1 VVEGTKA
8 IAADALPNRSRLKLI
23 NATITLALLSVF
35 AILNITASVC
45 LIRSRVYSSTQK
57 ALQIILVW
65 LIPLVGATVV
75 LSVWAHDRKTSSR
88 DPVHSGEGPWLP
100 GIGPM
105 SDSSH
110 PTNSFGDGGAHGG
123 DGGGQSD

>member
-1 VVEGTKA
+1 M
-8 IAADALPNRSRLKLI
+8 I
-23 NATITLALLSVF
+23 NATVTLALLSVF
-35 AILNITASVC
+35 AILNLMASAC

-57 ALQIILVW
+57 ALQLILVW
-65 LIPLVGATVV
+65 VIPLVGATVV

-88 DPVHSGEGPWLP
+88 DPVGSGEGSWLP

-110 PTNSFGDGGAHGG
+110 PTNSFGEGGARGG
-123 DGGGQSD
+123 DGGSQSD

>member
-1 VVEGTKA
+1 MF
-8 IAADALPNRSRLKLI
+8 D
-23 NATITLALLSVF
+23 ATISLVLLSAF
-35 AILNITASVC
+35 AILNVMASAC

-57 ALQIILVW
+57 ALQLILVW
-65 LIPLVGATVV
+65 VIPLIGATVV

-88 DPVHSGEGPWLP
+88 DPVHTGEGPWLP

-110 PTNSFGDGGAHGG
+110 PTNSFGDGGAHSG
-123 DGGGQSD
+123 DGGGGQGD